1 MIQLHRQLSTIQD
14 NHNQSD
20 DKTIF
25 LDPKTKKEQKNS
37 GMMVFYYLKMFQSK
51 YYFIT

>member
-1 MIQLHRQLSTIQD
+1 MIQLHRQLSTIHD

-25 LDPKTKKEQKNS
+25 LDPKTKKEQDKS
-37 GMMVFYYLKMFQSK
+37 GMLTFLIS
-51 YYFIT
+51 

>member
-1 MIQLHRQLSTIQD
+1 MIQLHRQLSTIYD

-25 LDPKTKKEQKNS
+25 LDPKAKKEQENT
-37 GMMVFYYLKMFQSK
+37 GMLICLFPEDVSEQ
-51 YYFIT
+51 I

>member
-1 MIQLHRQLSTIQD
+1 MIQLHRQLSTVYD

-25 LDPKTKKEQKNS
+25 LDPKTKKEQENA
-37 GMMVFYYLKMFQSK
+37 GILICLFPEGVFEQ
-51 YYFIT
+51 I